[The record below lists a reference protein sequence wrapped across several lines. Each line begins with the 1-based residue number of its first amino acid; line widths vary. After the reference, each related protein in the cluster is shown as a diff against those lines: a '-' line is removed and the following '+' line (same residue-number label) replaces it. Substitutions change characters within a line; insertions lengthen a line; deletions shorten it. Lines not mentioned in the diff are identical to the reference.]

1 MSNREDRSSSW
12 LFTMTAAVLIGM
24 AALAG
29 WRSTKDLTW
38 GPYVDFD
45 RDASFVNGIL
55 EGHYGE
61 DPLYSGH
68 ALWFTPL
75 LFGIEAALVKLT
87 GLPVAVLQ
95 VRAGAYLNLLMPL
108 AFLLMVRRF
117 FGPWVALPAL
127 AFLLFFIPGQEPGWA
142 VSTYSPWLLPVNFF
156 QALFYLLLIQVHR
169 AMRTLHLRDWGL
181 AGAGAGVLFLGH
193 AAPTLIIVGLIAVL
207 VLSGAASSLRHG
219 QRPEAGRWILRGA
232 LAGAAFIVLSLP
244 LTWYVVGVY
253 GLDQQNRVPSSFTY
267 HILAWRNAGFF
278 LFHNISWTN
287 AFGLAGLVLL
297 VAGPADRARRIV
309 LLVTGIAFFLMGYV
323 YASVLMNE
331 HIGIALPMAVPSFH
345 FYLYLKA
352 AVAIGAGIAFH
363 RVLQG
368 LQRFAPAVATAA
380 PGRMALA
387 TTLSSL
393 LATAAIYPA
402 YAHRCDLDVVRLRCQ
417 LRMEDAAATD
427 MVAAIRQRLS
437 WGSVVLCDEDL
448 SMRIVM
454 ATARKTVA
462 TNASMANPY
471 VPPAPREAARDK
483 LLAAMRDASIDP
495 TTLFQEYGI
504 THLLVRRSD
513 VDALPH
519 LGRWFTE
526 PVHSNDGYVLF
537 TR

>member
-1 MSNREDRSSSW
+1 MNHGTDDRSHW
-12 LFTMTAAVLIGM
+12 LFALTAAVLIAM

-29 WRSTKDLTW
+29 WRTTRDLTW

-61 DPLYSGH
+61 DPLYQGH
-68 ALWFTPL
+68 SLWFTPL
-75 LFGIEAALVKLT
+75 LFGIEAALVKVT
-87 GLPVAVLQ
+87 GLPVPVLQ
-95 VRAGAYLNLLMPL
+95 VRAGALLNLLVPI
-108 AFLLMVRRF
+108 AFLLMVRRY

-169 AMRTLHLRDWGL
+169 AMRTLLFRDWGI
-181 AGAGAGVLFLGH
+181 AGAGAGILFLGH
-193 AAPTLIIVGLIAVL
+193 AAPTLVIVGLIAVL
-207 VLSGAASSLRHG
+207 VLSGAATCLRQD
-219 QRPEAGRWILRGA
+219 QRPEAVRWILRGT
-232 LAGAAFIVLSLP
+232 LAGAAFIVFSLP

-278 LFHNISWTN
+278 LFHNITWIT
-287 AFGLAGLVLL
+287 AFGVAGLVLL
-297 VAGPADRARRIV
+297 VFGPVSLSRRIV
-309 LLVTGIAFFLMGYV
+309 LLVTGIAFFLMCYV
-323 YASVLMNE
+323 YASVLLNE
-331 HIGIALPMAVPSFH
+331 YCGVALPMAVPSFH
-345 FYLYLKA
+345 FYLYLKGA
-352 AVAIGAGIAFH
+352 LAIGAGIAFQ
-363 RVLQG
+363 RLMQG
-368 LQRFAPAVATAA
+368 LQHFAPTVGFTAQGRNLVTALSTLVAAAV
-380 PGRMALA
+380 
-387 TTLSSL
+387 
-393 LATAAIYPA
+393 IYPA

-437 WGSVVLCDEDL
+437 WGGVVLCDEDL

-471 VPPAPREAARDK
+471 VPPAPREAARDT
-483 LLAAMRDASIDP
+483 LLAALRDASIDP
-495 TTLFQEYGI
+495 AFFLETYNVS
-504 THLLVRRSD
+504 HLLVRRSD
-513 VDALPH
+513 LNALPE
-519 LGRWFTE
+519 LRKWFPLT
-526 PVHSNDGYVLF
+526 VHTNDRYVLF
-537 TR
+537 GR